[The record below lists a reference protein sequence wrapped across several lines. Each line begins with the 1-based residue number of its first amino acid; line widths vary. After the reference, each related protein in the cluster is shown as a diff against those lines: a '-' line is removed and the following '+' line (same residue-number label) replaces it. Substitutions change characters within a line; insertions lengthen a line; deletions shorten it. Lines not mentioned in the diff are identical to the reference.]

1 MIRVVAIRLAQ
12 ALPTLLGVTLLI
24 WLLLS
29 ILPGDPLSGLLP
41 QDATAADRA
50 ALEQR
55 LGLDRPLPV
64 RYITWLGDVAT
75 GDFGYSPFRRRDVS
89 ELLGDAW
96 FNTAVLAGVSAVFG
110 LGLGLVSGTIAG
122 VRRGRFLD
130 RIVSGGSMVGLSV
143 PSFWLAILMLIVFS
157 AQLRWLPAGGVGNL
171 AEDGLAVYLKHL
183 VMPVV
188 AGSLITV
195 AITARVTRAS
205 IVETYQADF
214 VDTLRAKGLSE
225 FQVLRHV
232 GKNSLAPVL
241 TTSGLQVGYL
251 LGGSVLIET
260 IFSWPGLGQ
269 LVFSAITS
277 RDLAVVQAATV
288 IIAVTFVVLNLAVD
302 ILQALVDPR
311 AKRAV

>member
-1 MIRVVAIRLAQ
+1 MIRVVGVRLAQ
-12 ALPTLLGVTLLI
+12 AIPTLFGVTLLI

-29 ILPGDPLSGLLP
+29 ILPGDPLAGLLP
-41 QDATAADRA
+41 QEATEADRI

-64 RYITWLGDVAT
+64 QYVAWLGDVAT

-89 ELLGDAW
+89 ELLSDAW
-96 FNTAVLAGVSAVFG
+96 VNTAVLAGVSAVFG
-110 LGLGLVSGTIAG
+110 LGLGLAAGTLAGVYRGRLVDRAVSGA
-122 VRRGRFLD
+122 
-130 RIVSGGSMVGLSV
+130 SMVGLSV

-157 AQLRWLPAGGVGNL
+157 AQLQWLPAGGVGNL
-171 AEDGLAVYLKHL
+171 AEDGLFTYLRHL
-183 VMPVV
+183 VMPVI

-214 VDTLRAKGLSE
+214 VDTLRAKGLNE

-232 GKNSLAPVL
+232 GKNALAPVL

-260 IFSWPGLGQ
+260 IYSWPGLGQ
-269 LVFSAITS
+269 LVFNAITS

-288 IIAVTFVVLNLAVD
+288 IIAVTFVLLNLAVD